1 LESFLLRWF
10 KIPLLGGAS
19 SISIE
24 NLGLMPIDPKITS
37 NQNSLNEE
45 QFINSSHH
53 LFVSAIESKLRM
65 SYEARI
71 ESHENARQLIID
83 LQRAGEMLR
92 AKPQRTS

>member
-1 LESFLLRWF
+1 MS
-10 KIPLLGGAS
+10 
-19 SISIE
+19 
-24 NLGLMPIDPKITS
+24 IDPKIVR
-37 NQNSLNEE
+37 NQNSLTEE
-45 QFINSSHH
+45 HLTNSSRQ
-53 LFVSAIESKLRM
+53 LLVSAIESKLRM